1 MDALWVQPQLSVKR
15 KTPAVMFSLLLN
27 LNVMIQSG
35 TKGRPCELSVLLQ
48 NSYTHC
54 VALPIQA

>member
-1 MDALWVQPQLSVKR
+1 MQPQLSVKR
-15 KTPAVMFSLLLN
+15 KTPALMFSLLLN
-27 LNVMIQSG
+27 FNLMIQSG
-35 TKGRPCELSVLLQ
+35 TKGRACELSVLLQ